1 MYATNLS
8 IANLLDTKKYGGN
21 QFSEHLYRS
30 DEAQASNLEAAQQR
44 RKSHNHNHQ
53 NDNGGDDSDVENE
66 AEKQQENSRCE
77 TCRKTF
83 LTPTR
88 EQSAY
93 NDECRKQYRKMVKPT
108 NFRNEYVVSAD
119 PVAYC
124 YKDVLVWAPEKLVQG
139 GLKSLCCWDPTC
151 AGHSQTTTKGKTII
165 SIHDVEI
172 RRVDG
177 LEDFLFII
185 FAKYECKICH
195 RYKSGLELDAL
206 AAMGV
211 TMSVLYTIPVIPFHD
226 SCFTKQL
233 ADLVLEMMI
242 SPSGS
247 YRTFRV
253 ELSETRRQK

>member
-1 MYATNLS
+1 M
-8 IANLLDTKKYGGN
+8 K
-21 QFSEHLYRS
+21 H
-30 DEAQASNLEAAQQR
+30 
-44 RKSHNHNHQ
+44 
-53 NDNGGDDSDVENE
+53 
-66 AEKQQENSRCE
+66 AEKRFSPQQWSNQH
-77 TCRKTF
+77 TTM
-83 LTPTR
+83 
-88 EQSAY
+88 SAES
-93 NDECRKQYRKMVKPT
+93 NIGKWLNQQILE
-108 NFRNEYVVSAD
+108 NEYVVSAD

-253 ELSETRRQK
+253 V